1 MMNPRDK
8 RRKNMDSKHLCPPGE
23 TLWTTYYKH
32 GVPRYIVTSKTGN
45 REVYF
50 LYPII
55 NGERGKRIGRARSPI
70 ELEETYL
77 NEFYENT
84 I

>member
-1 MMNPRDK
+1 
-8 RRKNMDSKHLCPPGE
+8 MDSKHLCPPGE

-55 NGERGKRIGRARSPI
+55 NGERGKRIGKARSPI
-70 ELEETYL
+70 ALEDTYL